1 MIIKKKTAVK
11 SDEQKKT
18 TEGMMNRLKDGQ
30 RHGVHRAVS
39 FGINATMGRLAR
51 TPLTEDDFIEC
62 EALHPRR
69 KRPVPRMPP
78 NENARVFID
87 LPELQRVIKKRVAN
101 GSQPGPSGMTGEM
114 LNVFVQDDQCKYGIQ
129 SIVQAIADGWFG
141 DDPIA
146 RALILMSRLVL
157 LPK

>member
-1 MIIKKKTAVK
+1 IIKKKTAVK

-30 RHGVHRAVS
+30 RHGGHRAVS
-39 FGINATMGRLAR
+39 FGINATTGRLAR

-69 KRPVPRMPP
+69 KRPIPRMPP

-146 RALILMSRLVL
+146 RALILMSRLV
-157 LPK
+157 